1 MHIVKSSILALIA
14 LFAFSALTWA
24 APAVQMVVTP
34 TPVQAPAETTF
45 IVVSQKAV
53 PAVLELRITGQK
65 AVRVALKKEA
75 AHEYAG
81 AYLLRQTGQL
91 RASALTSSG
100 KILISKSYRIT
111 KAPSHLFSKVIIA
124 IIFFAVSIWY
134 WRKSQRYSRPS
145 K

>member
-1 MHIVKSSILALIA
+1 MHIVKSSVLALIA

-45 IVVSQKAV
+45 IVVSHKAV
-53 PAVLELRITGQK
+53 PVALELRVTGQK
-65 AVRVALKKEA
+65 TVRVALKKEA

-81 AYLLRQTGQL
+81 SYLLRQTGQL

-100 KILISKSYRIT
+100 QILISKSYRIT

-134 WRKSQRYSRPS
+134 WRKSQRYSHPS